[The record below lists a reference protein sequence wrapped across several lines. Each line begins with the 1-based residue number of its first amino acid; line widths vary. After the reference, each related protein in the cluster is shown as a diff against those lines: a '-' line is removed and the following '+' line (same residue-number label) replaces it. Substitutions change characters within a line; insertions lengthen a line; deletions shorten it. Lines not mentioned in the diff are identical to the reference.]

1 MKGSKYQGE
10 MGKYKVSV
18 LLFLVFF
25 ALCTLLVL
33 KVEARAYSSSLE
45 REIEAKLKL
54 SNKPAVKSIKSEDGD
69 IIDCIDIY
77 KQPAFDHPALK
88 NHTIQR
94 IPSFLLESQSSSIRS
109 TTNASIEVYQTWK
122 KSGSCP
128 QGTVPIRRIKKD
140 DLLRAISLDRFGK
153 KPLEPNTTNTTDD
166 VASSMINRSDAHLA
180 TIGENFIG
188 ATANINIWNPK
199 VDRPEDFT
207 TAQIWLKAANR
218 LEVETIEAGWQVNP
232 KLYGDD
238 STRLFIYWT
247 KDSYKSTGCFD
258 LTCPGFVQ
266 VSKEVAIG
274 SHLGP
279 YSHPFDQQYEI
290 NIGLFQDDDG
300 NWWLRVKG
308 NHIVG
313 YWPKEMLG
321 NLGHSAT
328 LVQWGG
334 QVFSYKVKSTPPH
347 TGTQMGSGEE
357 ASDKFGFA
365 CYMTDVRIKDYSKS
379 LKYPAYVTTF
389 AAEPYCY
396 SALND
401 VHYGQYPVF
410 YFGGS
415 GRNRYCK

>member
-1 MKGSKYQGE
+1 
-10 MGKYKVSV
+10 MGKCKVS
-18 LLFLVFF
+18 LLLLWVFF
-25 ALCTLLVL
+25 ALCTLFVL
-33 KVEARAYSSSLE
+33 KVEARAYSSSFE

-54 SNKPAVKSIKSEDGD
+54 LNKPAVKSIKSEDGD
-69 IIDCIDIY
+69 IIDCVDIY

-94 IPSFLLESQSSSIRS
+94 IPSFLLESQSSSTS
-109 TTNASIEVYQTWK
+109 TTNASTEVYQTWK

-128 QGTVPIRRIKKD
+128 KGTVPIRRTKKE
-140 DLLRAISLDRFGK
+140 DLLRASSLDRFGK
-153 KPLEPNTTNTTDD
+153 KPLEPNITNLPFPNHDANIDD

-180 TIGENFIG
+180 TVGENFIG
-188 ATANINIWNPK
+188 ATANINIWNPR

-207 TAQIWLKAANR
+207 TAQIWLKAANG
-218 LEVETIEAGWQVNP
+218 LEVETIEAGWAVNP

-258 LTCPGFVQ
+258 LTCHGFVQ
-266 VSKEVAIG
+266 IATEFAIG
-274 SHLGP
+274 SNLAP
-279 YSHPFDQQYEI
+279 YSRPFNQQYEI

-308 NHIVG
+308 NTIVG

-334 QVFSYKVKSTPPH
+334 QVYSYKVKNTPPH
-347 TGTQMGSGEE
+347 TGTEMGSGEE
-357 ASDKFGFA
+357 ASGKFGFA
-365 CYMTDVRIKDYSKS
+365 CYMSDVRIKDYSKS

-401 VHYGQYPVF
+401 VHYGKYPVF
-410 YFGGS
+410 YFGGP
-415 GRNRYCK
+415 GRNRYCN